1 MRIPAPYDVVVSLAG
16 HDRGKLFQVTGRQD
30 GRLLVCDGRNRRME
44 DPKVK
49 SPKHV
54 RIVAPCGDAPA
65 TDKDIR
71 QALAQAAREAAA
83 KEGDLLGKR

>member
-16 HDRGKLFQVTGRQD
+16 HDRGKLFQVTGRQ
-30 GRLLVCDGRNRRME
+30 GERLLVCDGRNRRME

-54 RIVAPCGDAPA
+54 RIVALCGDAPA

-71 QALAQAAREAAA
+71 QTLAQAAREAAA